1 MRRHQLIN
9 KIYSKCVTNPI
20 DRLGLDKDCGAWPS
34 DVALVPC
41 GHGEDGEAVD
51 NARLHLQLSEV
62 ELIPSQS

>member
-9 KIYSKCVTNPI
+9 KIYSKCVTKSH
-20 DRLGLDKDCGAWPS
+20 RLGLDKHCGAWPS
-34 DVALVPC
+34 DVALVAC